1 MVSIRRRLRL
11 ALVCLLGLVWGG
23 MMMPGVAIARELPAD
38 QGSAVAQSLQPY
50 FDRVIQQITEFRLG
64 NGMTFIVLERHQ
76 APVISFLTYA
86 DVGGADEPDGKT
98 GVAHF
103 LEHMAFKGTRRIGTT
118 NYLKEQQ
125 LLALLDQLDAQ
136 IRAAKAMGDKT
147 KQAALVAEFDRV
159 KADASRLIKQN
170 EFGQIVERY
179 GGVGLNA
186 STSTDA
192 TCYFFSFPANKLELW
207 MSLESERF
215 LEPVFRE
222 FYEEKAVILEER
234 RMRVDNSPTGQLFTA
249 MMEVAFQ
256 RHPYRRP
263 VIGYVQDL
271 ENLTRQDI
279 QEFFQTYYVPS
290 QLTIA
295 IVGDVNP
302 RRVQQLAQ
310 IYFGR
315 YPARPSPPK
324 LTIVE
329 PPQTEPREVTLTLPS
344 QPIYVEGY
352 HRPAMNHPDSV
363 VYGLIASILSD
374 GRTSRLYRNLVEKQ
388 QVALYIDG
396 SNGFPGDK
404 YPNLMVFSGLTAPGH
419 TVEQMA
425 TALQAELDRLKQ
437 EPVALAEL
445 NRVKTQAR
453 ARLLQS
459 LASNMGMAQ
468 LLLDYQVKTGDWHNL
483 FREVAAIDAVTAAD
497 IQRVAQATFRPEN
510 RTVGKLLPQ

>member
-1 MVSIRRRLRL
+1 
-11 ALVCLLGLVWGG
+11 
-23 MMMPGVAIARELPAD
+23 
-38 QGSAVAQSLQPY
+38 
-50 FDRVIQQITEFRLG
+50 
-64 NGMTFIVLERHQ
+64 
-76 APVISFLTYA
+76 
-86 DVGGADEPDGKT
+86 
-98 GVAHF
+98 
-103 LEHMAFKGTRRIGTT
+103 
-118 NYLKEQQ
+118 
-125 LLALLDQLDAQ
+125 
-136 IRAAKAMGDKT
+136 
-147 KQAALVAEFDRV
+147 
-159 KADASRLIKQN
+159 
-170 EFGQIVERY
+170 
-179 GGVGLNA
+179 
-186 STSTDA
+186 
-192 TCYFFSFPANKLELW
+192 
-207 MSLESERF
+207 
-215 LEPVFRE
+215 
-222 FYEEKAVILEER
+222 
-234 RMRVDNSPTGQLFTA
+234 
-249 MMEVAFQ
+249 
-256 RHPYRRP
+256 
-263 VIGYVQDL
+263 
-271 ENLTRQDI
+271 NLTRQDI
-279 QEFFQTYYVPS
+279 QDFFQTYYVPS

-315 YPARPSPPK
+315 YPAKPSPPK

-352 HRPAMNHPDSV
+352 HRPAMSHPDDA

-388 QVALYIDG
+388 QVALSIDG

-404 YPNLMVFSGLTAPGH
+404 YPNLIIFSGLTAPGH

-425 TALQAELDRLKQ
+425 TALQAELNRLKQ
-437 EPVALAEL
+437 EPVTLAEL

-468 LLLDYQVKTGDWHNL
+468 LLLDYQVKTGDWRNL